1 MVQFIIDS
9 VSSVPFYRQIIDM
22 VLAGIASGRLVAGE
36 QLPTI
41 RRLAQELKVNANTVV
56 KAYSQLQM
64 LGAVQTQQG
73 LGIFISDA
81 PAARQS
87 AAERARALDELC
99 RDFVAR
105 AQLFNL
111 TIPEIV
117 ATLQR
122 MQKPK

>member
-1 MVQFIIDS
+1 MVQLVIDP

-22 VLAGIASGRLVAGE
+22 VLAGIASGRLVPGE
-36 QLPTI
+36 KLPTI
-41 RRLAQELKVNANTVV
+41 RRLAQDLNVNANTVV

-64 LGAVQTQQG
+64 LGAVQAQQG
-73 LGIFISDA
+73 LGIFISDQ
-81 PAARQS
+81 PAAMQS
-87 AAERARALDELC
+87 SAERLRALDELC

-111 TIPEIV
+111 TIPEMV
-117 ATLQR
+117 AKLQQ